1 MKRNKYLSA
10 FIAFALIFCMIFASC
25 TVQNGEGTD
34 TTASVTTVPGT
45 TAVETT
51 SPETTAPETTA
62 PETTAPETT
71 APETTAPETTAPETT
86 APETTA
92 PETTAPE
99 TTAPETTAPETTA
112 PETTAPETTAPETT
126 APETTA
132 PVTKPPVTTPPTTT
146 SPETEAPYP
155 SLDPTKLTVC
165 IDAGHQK
172 KSIKDKEPNG
182 PGSTVMKAKLSSGTY
197 GRFTGIKEYQ
207 LNLDVA
213 LMLKAVLLARG
224 YNVVMIR
231 ETNDCPM
238 SNAERAVYA
247 NECGADIF
255 IRIHANG
262 SENPDKKGALT
273 CAPTMKNPYLTAE
286 NAAASRLLSEIV
298 LDEFCKATGAK
309 NLGLYNVDTM
319 TGINGATIPVTIMEM
334 GYMTNETEDRLMA
347 TQEYREKMVEGMANG
362 IDAYF
367 AAVNSAE

>member
-25 TVQNGEGTD
+25 TVQNGEATD
-34 TTASVTTVPGT
+34 TTAPVTTIPGT

-51 SPETTAPETTA
+51 SPDTTVPETTSPETTEPETTVPETTAPETTVPETTVPETTVPETTVPETTAPETTA
-62 PETTAPETT
+62 PETTT
-71 APETTAPETTAPETT
+71 
-86 APETTA
+86 
-92 PETTAPE
+92 
-99 TTAPETTAPETTA
+99 
-112 PETTAPETTAPETT
+112 
-126 APETTA
+126 PETTA
-132 PVTKPPVTTPPTTT
+132 PVTKPPVTTA
-146 SPETEAPYP
+146 PETESPYP
-155 SLDPTKLTVC
+155 PLDPSKLTVC

-172 KSIKDKEPNG
+172 KSIKEKEPNG

-213 LMLKAVLLARG
+213 LMLKAELLARG

-238 SNAERAVYA
+238 SNAERAIYA

-262 SENPDKKGALT
+262 SENPDKNGALT
-273 CAPTMKNPYLTAE
+273 CAPTMKNPYLTEE

-319 TGINGATIPVTIMEM
+319 TGINWATIPVTIMEM
-334 GYMTNETEDRLMA
+334 GYMTNEVEDRLMA

-367 AAVNSAE
+367 AAVNSDE